1 MTSNGTHAEL
11 LDFVLPDFL
20 RLAWVSEPA
29 REVWSLRFQ
38 QIVRAWAELEWL
50 SVAAGIR
57 NCALVR
63 VPKRNYEAFLSKVEA
78 RGLKAVP
85 LVPDEEPQQSG
96 RPNSSSQIVVGRP
109 SEDLPHYQ
117 EVLNSGNHDQ
127 IGALLGYPD
136 CCRKAFL
143 QRCSEDSF
151 WDPTWLTALET
162 HEGPV
167 AAYTVDLEQGP
178 VANMLLRWVGIRA
191 IPHLPCRFSC
201 QSSTLLGTRFLQLG
215 IETGLQA
222 EMEWLEQILSWPAE
236 WSALHGIAEV
246 KTPVLKVCTR
256 TEATANKLVLRWK
269 GSSYP
274 AEGAQGLVFPYK
286 TPARPLMTG
295 SPSFQRALDH
305 HSSLVQIQSV
315 LSPKWGRTCV
325 SCCS

>member
-20 RLAWVSEPA
+20 RLAWVNEPA
-29 REVWSLRFQ
+29 REVWSVRFQ

-78 RGLKAVP
+78 RGLKAAA
-85 LVPDEEPQQSG
+85 LITDEQSRG
-96 RPNSSSQIVVGRP
+96 PSVSHQVVVSRAD
-109 SEDLPHYQ
+109 EDLPRYQ
-117 EVLNSGNHDQ
+117 EVLRSSNHDP
-127 IGALLGYPD
+127 IGFLLGYPD

-143 QRCSEDSF
+143 QRCSENAF

-162 HEGPV
+162 NDGPV
-167 AAYTVDLEQGP
+167 AAFTVDLEQGP

-191 IPHLPCRFSC
+191 IPHLPCRFNC
-201 QSSTLLGTRFLQLG
+201 QSSILLGTRFLQLG
-215 IETGLQA
+215 IETGFQA
-222 EMEWLEQILSWPAE
+222 EMEWLEQILSWPVE

-315 LSPKWGRTCV
+315 AKQQG
-325 SCCS
+325 